1 LINRIKTGATQED
14 YQTHCE
20 SLKLDATLFSTT
32 NFPYAVF
39 APYYYKFENKH
50 PTMSNKEFEININ
63 PDWIKKYLNKIIFG
77 LLFLIMIFTSVKTIG
92 PEEEGVVVQLGRYNR
107 TLQPGLN
114 FILPFGFETMH
125 KIPVQR
131 QLKQEFGFRTT
142 SSGGERSEYAK
153 EQFADESLML
163 TGDLNLTDVEWVVQY
178 RITDSYNYLFKVRN
192 AEKTLRDMSEAAMR
206 KIVGD
211 RTVNEVLT
219 VGRQEIST
227 SVEQLLQELCNEYE
241 NGIRID
247 QVVLQDVNPPDAVK
261 PSFNAVNQAQQERET
276 LINQAEAEYNRVIPR
291 ARGEAEET
299 IQLAE
304 AFALNRVNRA
314 RGEADRFNSLFEEY
328 RKAPEV
334 TRQRI
339 YLETMEKVLPKIGNK
354 IITDEKGSNVLPLL
368 NIDKIRSS
376 NP

>member
-1 LINRIKTGATQED
+1 VASYD
-14 YQTHCE
+14 
-20 SLKLDATLFSTT
+20 
-32 NFPYAVF
+32 NFEILT
-39 APYYYKFENKH
+39 K
-50 PTMSNKEFEININ
+50 MSDKDFEININ
-63 PDWIKKYLNKIIFG
+63 PDWVKKYLNKIIFG

-142 SSGGERSEYAK
+142 STGGDRSEYAK

-354 IITDEKGSNVLPLL
+354 IITDENGSNVLPLL
-368 NIDKIRSS
+368 NIDKIKSS